1 MRENRPSGSEGG
13 AGVIPLSLPLSYPG
27 GPRRRSR
34 TSRQR
39 LGLRVVLY
47 RFATAAGGCSTRALG
62 SAQMEEGESP
72 SLVELNTSNGR
83 SLRHHEVRWRATGS
97 ERIVRRLRNP
107 MAIPNTN
114 SIRLDTTDE
123 TASSVRNPKNR
134 R

>member
-1 MRENRPSGSEGG
+1 
-13 AGVIPLSLPLSYPG
+13 
-27 GPRRRSR
+27 
-34 TSRQR
+34 
-39 LGLRVVLY
+39 
-47 RFATAAGGCSTRALG
+47 
-62 SAQMEEGESP
+62 MEEGESP